1 MSTSVHFN
9 CLCGRQKGTAMAA
22 VQHLPEDTLLC
33 HCNICRYT
41 SGVLCVS
48 YLTLAASPKVET
60 SLATYQSSAKLK
72 RHFCKMCGA
81 NIFVHN
87 SDIDEWYLATGLIEM
102 PAGRNHGETI
112 QTTNIV
118 QHEFVSDTLDG
129 GLALCLE
136 TIQGRQLKFFAQGP
150 DREPLTLTSG
160 GTPLAQAISGSKGES
175 KPDILQGEEH
185 LHASCHCGGV
195 QFRLSRPNDQSTQL
209 SSPWP
214 DLLVPYHSASP
225 ENHEDVKWWLRAGGT
240 KYLAGTCACRSC
252 RLASGFPIQ
261 TWAFVPMSN
270 ILTLYGRPLSFI
282 LGSLKQFN
290 SSPGVYREFCGT
302 CGATVFWHCDER
314 PDLIDV
320 SVGLLR
326 AEEGSRAEKWLEWWT
341 ERVSFKEDAVDKALI
356 DALEDGLSKITK
368 G

>member
-1 MSTSVHFN
+1 MSTSVPFT
-9 CLCGRQKGTAMAA
+9 CLCGGSKGTATAA
-22 VQHLPEDTLLC
+22 AQVLPEETLLC

-48 YLTLAASPKVET
+48 YLTLASPPIVGDPLT
-60 SLATYQSSAKLK
+60 SYGSSSKME
-72 RHFCKMCGA
+72 RHFCKICGA
-81 NIFVHN
+81 HIFAHN
-87 SDIDEWYLATGLIEM
+87 SDLDEWYLAAGLITI
-102 PAGRNHGETI
+102 PDTHSQGKKI
-112 QTTNIV
+112 QTTKIV

-136 TIQGRQLKFFAQGP
+136 TIQGRKLKFFAQGP
-150 DREPLTLTSG
+150 DEEPRTLTSG
-160 GTPLAQAISGSKGES
+160 KFPSVRASPASIGKGQS
-175 KPDILQGEEH
+175 DVFTGDGH

-195 QFRLSRPNDQSTQL
+195 QFMLSRPNDQSTQL

-214 DLLVPYHSASP
+214 DLLVPYHSSSSS
-225 ENHEDVKWWLRAGGT
+225 NDEDVRWWLRAGGT

-261 TWAFVPMSN
+261 TWAFVPKSN
-270 ILTLYGRPLSFI
+270 IMTLDGQPLSFKS
-282 LGSLKQFN
+282 LGSLKHFK
-290 SSPGVYREFCGT
+290 SSPGVYREFCGG

-326 AEEGSRAEKWLEWWT
+326 AEDGSRAAKWLEWWT
-341 ERVSFKEDAVDKALI
+341 ERVSFKEDAVDKVLI
-356 DALEDGLSKITK
+356 DALEKGLPRIAN
-368 G
+368 